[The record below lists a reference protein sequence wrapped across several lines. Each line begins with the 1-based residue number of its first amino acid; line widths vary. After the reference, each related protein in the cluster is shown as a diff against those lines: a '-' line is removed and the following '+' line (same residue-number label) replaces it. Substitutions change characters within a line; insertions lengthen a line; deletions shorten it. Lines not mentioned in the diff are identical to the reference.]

1 MTKTT
6 ITWPPAENSCAT
18 AKDIY
23 FITYI
28 FFEYVLTK
36 TRSIWIF

>member
-6 ITWPPAENSCAT
+6 IAWPPAENSCAT
-18 AKDIY
+18 AKEIY
-23 FITYI
+23 SIF

-36 TRSIWIF
+36 TRCIWIF